1 VLTFNKLKAL
11 DKQRFSYQGI
21 EVAEISGIMPGDN
34 GRKIL
39 GRLPKNGVLSPYMEP
54 TGASLRH
61 WSHGG
66 VLVY

>member
-39 GRLPKNGVLSPYMEP
+39 GRLPKNGVLSPSMEP
-54 TGASLRH
+54 WRRFGLLNGSVD
-61 WSHGG
+61 SK
-66 VLVY
+66 